1 MSGYVTAA
9 RIAAVVTLFALPPLF
24 APDDAA
30 AADRRYGTRQSTQ
43 SSRQAP
49 QPVYVPPQPRPV
61 PKDFVK
67 QVCRS
72 YKAMG
77 RPLEYKECMDSQR

>member
-1 MSGYVTAA
+1 MTVYVTAA
-9 RIAAVVTLFALPPLF
+9 RIAAVVTLFALPPLLV
-24 APDDAA
+24 PDDAA
-30 AADRRYGTRQSTQ
+30 AADRRYGTKQSTQ

-49 QPVYVPPQPRPV
+49 QPVYVPPQPRPNT
-61 PKDFVK
+61 KEFVR